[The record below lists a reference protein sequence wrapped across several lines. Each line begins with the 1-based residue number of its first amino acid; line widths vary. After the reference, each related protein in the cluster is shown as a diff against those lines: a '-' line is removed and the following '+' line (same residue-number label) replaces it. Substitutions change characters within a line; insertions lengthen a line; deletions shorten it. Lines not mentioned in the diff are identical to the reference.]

1 MSLPGEVGKVADSAI
16 DALKG
21 SPALLVLVFLQ
32 IGTLGAVY
40 FATQATQ
47 TRNQE
52 RELTI
57 LNRCFPPSHRSSDV
71 HGSGP
76 MDPLGG

>member
-1 MSLPGEVGKVADSAI
+1 MSLPGEAGKVASSAI

-32 IGTLGAVY
+32 IGTLAAVY

-47 TRNQE
+47 IRNQE
-52 RELTI
+52 REMTI
-57 LNRCFPPSHRSSDV
+57 LNRCFPPSHQAP
-71 HGSGP
+71 HQ
-76 MDPLGG
+76 